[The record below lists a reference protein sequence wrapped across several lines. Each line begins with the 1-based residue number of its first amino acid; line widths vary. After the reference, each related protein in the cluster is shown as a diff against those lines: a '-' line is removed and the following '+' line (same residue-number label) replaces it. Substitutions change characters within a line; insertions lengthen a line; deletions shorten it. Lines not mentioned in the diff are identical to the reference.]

1 MEQTIDVKYSCAA
14 CGIHRIVVQVPA
26 RQAEGVID
34 WVEKTMAQA
43 ISDDHTQRSPHCPSR
58 TMSEVMIPM
67 TGAEKVGGPAV
78 Q

>member
-1 MEQTIDVKYSCAA
+1 MDQTIDVKYSCAA
-14 CGIHRIVVQVPA
+14 CGIHRISVKVQA
-26 RQAEGVID
+26 RQFENVID

-43 ISDDHTQRSPHCPSR
+43 ISDDHSQRSPHCISR